1 MKKFMHLYSVSDK
14 YYLFKRL
21 LIMKLTLFLI
31 LIFNIGAFADVY
43 SQTKVS
49 LNFKDADLKQ
59 VLRTIERSSSYRFV
73 YSERNTPTNKK
84 ITISATNENVTDV
97 LDKILGDLNLVYRD
111 QGNNLLAIATPDK
124 MADYLAEQQAAIKV
138 TGIVTDLS
146 TGETLIGATIKVKGT
161 DIATVVDVAGKFSI
175 DVPNANSVLVVNY
188 VGYTELEVPVEG
200 KNVLDIK
207 LSKVTTNLEEVVVTG
222 FGLTTKKATL
232 AGAISTVTAD
242 DLSHSRAA
250 TASGALV
257 GRVPGINFRQTTGRP
272 GVAPDIQIRNFGT
285 PLIVIDGVTRDM
297 GNFSNLD
304 FNDVE
309 SISVLKD
316 GSAAIYGMQAANGA
330 IVITTKKGKR
340 NQKPTI
346 GFQSYYGL
354 QQVANY
360 NRPAD
365 AKTYIKAIV
374 QDETFNNRTRTITR
388 EEYDKWMN
396 ESDPAHTGF
405 NWYDFIWGTPA
416 PQIYNS
422 FNLSGGSENTD
433 YYVSAGNLQQK
444 PIMRNFGDGFGRT
457 NFQSNINST
466 ISKRIKVGFGVN
478 AREERNSNAGLPGDD
493 YGVAESAAFTNLP
506 IYRPYA
512 NDNPDYPA
520 VTTMDKQSSYGW
532 VGYKTSGTWATT
544 RRSVTLNGNVE
555 ISLLPGL
562 KARALGSY
570 SFTNTQLGIH
580 EKAPTLYSYNQST
593 NTYNVAYS
601 NELRYVERNFSN
613 SIQTTTN
620 FQLEYKRS
628 FGLHNIQANAGM
640 ETRSTIGP
648 SLGVVGAPAANG
660 ISFIPNLAAAS
671 SVNDN
676 VSYKEVM
683 HGYITRLNYD
693 YAGKYIAEFSGSYN
707 GSFFYA
713 SDRRYGF
720 FPGGAVAYRISEEGF
735 WKKSGF
741 LSKVNDFKLKASY
754 GILGQ
759 NLGSA
764 LSYIEG
770 YNYGNQGVAILNGQ
784 DIITSRIGDLAT
796 RTVSWG
802 RVKTLNLGVT
812 ATFLNNR
819 LSGEFEWFD
828 RHQTG
833 QLAQRTDVLLPDLV
847 GFNRPN
853 ENLNSDHT
861 RGIEVSLNWRD
872 KIGQVNYFVGGNM
885 TFSRWITGYRYKP
898 RFSSDWDRYR
908 YQGGND
914 EGRYRDGT
922 MQLVGLKQFESWEEI
937 ANHPIDQDHE
947 GNRTIRP
954 GDFMFKDLNGD
965 GFINDLDME
974 IVTYRVNNGTPWIN
988 FNFNLGASYK
998 GFDFRADFVGGTGTT
1013 YEQQGY
1019 MRYFDS
1025 NQNVSQYLADNSTWY
1040 KDIWDKNSGFNLGKY
1055 PLLTRGANNWMTTH
1069 WPNNFWQ
1076 TNVTYVKLRNLE
1088 IGYTLP
1094 YTLLKPIGIS
1104 NLKVYVAGQNV
1115 LAISNMPANL
1125 DPEITSNGGNSY
1137 PNPRIYTLGVQV
1149 KF

>member
-1 MKKFMHLYSVSDK
+1 MKNFMHPNRVSDK

-43 SQTKVS
+43 SQTKIS
-49 LNFKDADLKQ
+49 LSFKDADLKQ
-59 VLRTIERSSSYRFV
+59 VLRTIERKSNYRFV

-84 ITISATNENVTDV
+84 ITISATNESVTDV
-97 LDKILGDLNLVYRD
+97 LDKILGDVNLVYKD

-124 MADYLAEQQAAIKV
+124 MAEYLAEQQAAIKV
-138 TGIVTDLS
+138 SGIVTDLS
-146 TGETLIGATIKVKGT
+146 TGETLIGATVRVKGV
-161 DIATVVDVAGKFSI
+161 DIVTSVDVAGKFSI

-188 VGYTELEVPVEG
+188 IGYTELEVPVEG
-200 KNVLDIK
+200 KTVLDIK

-242 DLSHSRAA
+242 ELSHSRSA
-250 TASGALV
+250 TAAGALV

-297 GNFSNLD
+297 TNFSNLD
-304 FNDVE
+304 FNDIE

-330 IVITTKKGKR
+330 IVVTTKKGKR

-346 GFQSYYGL
+346 GYQGYYAIQAIANSY
-354 QQVANY
+354 NK
-360 NRPAD
+360 PAD
-365 AKTYIKAIV
+365 IKTYIKAIV
-374 QDETFNNRTRTITR
+374 QDETYNNRSRTIDR
-388 EEYDKWMN
+388 AEYDKWMN
-396 ESDPAHTGF
+396 ESDDAHKGF
-405 NWYDFIWGTPA
+405 DWFDFIWGKPA

-444 PIMRNFGDGFGRT
+444 PIMRNFGDGFSRT
-457 NFQSNINST
+457 NFQTNINST
-466 ISKRIKVGFGVN
+466 VSKRIKVGFGVN
-478 AREERNSNAGLPGDD
+478 AREEKNSNAGLPGDD
-493 YGVAESAAFTNLP
+493 YGVAESAAFKNLP

-520 VTTMDKQSSYGW
+520 VSTIDKQSSYGW
-532 VGYKTSGTWATT
+532 VGYKTSGTWEQI
-544 RRSVTLNGNVE
+544 RRAVTLNGNVE
-555 ISLLPGL
+555 ISILPGL

-570 SFTNTQLGIH
+570 SFTNQQLSIH
-580 EKAPTLYSYNQST
+580 EKAPTLYSYDKTT

-620 FQLEYKRS
+620 FQLEYKKS

-640 ETRSTIGP
+640 ETRSSISP

-671 SVNDN
+671 NVADN

-707 GSFFYA
+707 GSFFYE
-713 SDRRYGF
+713 SGRRYGF
-720 FPGGAVAYRISEEGF
+720 FPSGALAYRISEEDF
-735 WKKSGF
+735 WKKSPI
-741 LSKVNDFKLKASY
+741 LSKVNDLKLKASY

-759 NLGSA
+759 NLGGA
-764 LSYIEG
+764 LAYIDG

-784 DIITSRIGDLAT
+784 DVISARIGDLAT
-796 RTVSWG
+796 HTTWG
-802 RVKTLNLGVT
+802 RVKTLNIGVDIT
-812 ATFLNNR
+812 LLKNK
-819 LSGEFEWFD
+819 LSGGFEYFD
-828 RHQTG
+828 RHSTG
-833 QLAQRTDVLLPDLV
+833 QLASRNDVLLPDLV
-847 GFNRPN
+847 GFARPN

-861 RGIEVSLNWRD
+861 RGIEASVNWRD
-872 KIGQVNYFVGGNM
+872 AIGKVNYFFGGSM
-885 TFSRWITGYRYKP
+885 TFSRWITGFRYNP
-898 RFSSDWDRYR
+898 RFSSEWDKFR

-914 EGRYRDGT
+914 EGRFRDGT
-922 MQLVGLKQFESWEEI
+922 MQLVGIGQFKSWEEI
-937 ANHPIDQDHE
+937 ANYPIDQDHE

-954 GDFMFKDLNGD
+954 GDFILKDSNGD
-965 GFINDLDME
+965 GFINDLDYNL
-974 IVTYRVNNGTPWIN
+974 VTYRVNNGTPWIN

-998 GFDFRADFVGGTGTT
+998 GIEVRADFVGGTGMT

-1019 MRYFDS
+1019 MKYFDP

-1040 KDIWDKNSGFNLGKY
+1040 KDIFDKNSGFNIGKY
-1055 PLLTRGANNWMTTH
+1055 PLLTRSGSNTLNAY
-1069 WPNNFWQ
+1069 WPSNFWQ

-1088 IGYTLP
+1088 IAYTIP

-1104 NLKVYVAGQNV
+1104 NLRFYVSGQNV
-1115 LAISNMPANL
+1115 LAISNMPGGL

-1137 PNPRIYTLGVQV
+1137 PNPRVYTMGVQV